1 MNILRSYAESFNKAR
16 RGARGN
22 VPGAGFVVYMSAAV
36 YPKIVPLPPVG
47 GVGKR
52 AAPFSGGRRDI
63 YIPA

>member
-16 RGARGN
+16 RGARGQCPRRW
-22 VPGAGFVVYMSAAV
+22 VRGIYVRGGIPQDST
-36 YPKIVPLPPVG
+36 PPPVG